1 MHSKFL
7 GGAIMRS
14 AWSRQPIQRL
24 ADSSHSMNKGG
35 RIMVRT
41 IATTSLAFMAAF
53 AMLAGAR
60 ADYPYPRTTPIFC
73 EETPPLAPWGANGLG
88 GIRSREG
95 IIGRES
101 STGPTFP
108 SVCKQESTMHPIGD
122 ELPPQARG

>member
-1 MHSKFL
+1 MPIGLVTATNAAAGRFL
-7 GGAIMRS
+7 
-14 AWSRQPIQRL
+14 PLDEQRP
-24 ADSSHSMNKGG
+24 

-41 IATTSLAFMAAF
+41 IATTLLAFMAAF

-60 ADYPYPRTTPIFC
+60 ADYQYPRTTPTFC

-88 GIRSREG
+88 GIRSRDG

-108 SVCKQESTMHPIGD
+108 SVCQQESTMHPIGD
-122 ELPPQARG
+122 ELPPQGRG